1 MQTKNINVVQPSAT
15 KIEKNAVAAAAN
27 QNSSVIISKTGS
39 GGTASLS
46 GNNAPIGS
54 VENHVQMQNGSLTNG
69 APTSSSLG
77 GGLLQN
83 NSSDSSSSSTV
94 VESTVTIPGV
104 NGTTMT
110 VSAINGLNMGL
121 KSPYQ
126 YLHLTSPSHVPQV
139 GSHQPSG
146 GSSSHQHIP
155 TSSSPYQPLPVTS
168 KQQFISSSTSIYQH
182 VPVTS
187 SQPVTSP
194 YLPPPLPPRVGSS
207 RPHIHLPQ
215 EAPSSHHSLSAS
227 GPAHH
232 SVYKPVPPP
241 KPFVG
246 PEASPSVASGIT
258 TTAPS
263 SGGQSFVGNKGPPT
277 SSSLPPPPV
286 PFHQTTSPE
295 QLREHLASVTGST
308 LQSCGTPPVLSHI
321 LVTDQGQFHTHS
333 SKFPIEVKEAP
344 GRLFYTEPHNSLP
357 PLGPPP
363 PPRFTSGSPFLSGSV
378 TLGRGLTGIS
388 GLAGMGTA
396 KGSTLPRSRVP
407 SLADLRPPSQAPF
420 TAHSHPQT
428 RHNTVNEDREHL
440 VNAERQSRCIDGID
454 NPTLLDD
461 SHMPIYRSKGVG
473 GGPHGLHPSGIPAEG
488 TLAGALPAQT
498 QTRPYESPF
507 TSRPPFHSSQPP
519 HHSQNASH
527 QAKFTRET
535 WMRNSQDQRPG
546 IVELHPQQ
554 GHSHMNGHGP
564 HHPVNCSLLP
574 NNSHLEGHH
583 NNSTNHPGLMNG
595 HHSHLNGNKD
605 NTVTAVNQNN
615 RTSAVD
621 ENQVNGVHEQ
631 RNESR
636 KDDKWGSLTRGIA
649 AKKYQNFKE
658 KLSNKFSKSDKP
670 EERTN
675 NASYTNDKKTTNQT
689 TNSQNNTASNNGSS
703 DQNEAKSQPGSSRD
717 SFRRAIH
724 QSSQNANH
732 QENVMETNLNSHQPE
747 GLPPQYP
754 RPPQPIPPPHAH
766 AGYQT
771 GAPSHHPT
779 HHHHDPMARGLLMRR
794 SGSYHHLSQHH
805 QETPTWRSHHYSVDN
820 LVDSQVLPSDHTY
833 SGPAVTSSRGQPAG
847 SGGPDSGRGP
857 AGAGNDARVPNP
869 LDTSLESSTSQRHN
883 TQGHSSGNDS
893 EWVDMTDTELQRIM
907 RKSTDN
913 KTGSRLTRRESL
925 AATPPL
931 PPLSPEGTPSP
942 SPRPSPTLRPRKHSL
957 SYSCGGLNK
966 PDLLEAAE
974 QEASGQRGVGEGR
987 TGNSSQGS
995 SQSTP
1000 RRPSNSHVHH
1010 NHNGGKTS
1018 TGVNAGTRS
1027 IGVSNENWAHR
1038 KPEERRRGEVHNPH
1052 SKSNNRVDLGPSGGD
1067 LDAGE
1072 ITSTTDALDL
1082 DSMLDGGV
1090 TEATSDDDATSA
1102 YDPDVHLIRKQLE
1115 GLEGMYSEVL
1125 KLLGGRRGGR
1135 NLMGH
1140 GGVNML
1146 DSKASRRRLHGSLSS
1161 LPSSIVS
1168 SRPGREK
1175 RRVID
1180 DRVRKIGRDYGG
1192 KTIHKRF
1199 QRLESHVVTLAR
1211 SVAHLSSEMR
1221 TQHLMLQEIESIRGE
1236 ISMLRTGNNLPN
1248 NNGGHGNKGS
1258 NHISWESFRAGIPSL
1273 SNPGRVKKL
1282 TQFFGDEP
1290 PLVRIFLRKLGY
1302 EKYAGLFEQEKIGML
1317 ELPYLSEERLQKIG
1331 IPMGPRL
1338 RILQEAQGP
1347 IRKDGNL
1354 SVYVV

>member
-333 SKFPIEVKEAP
+333 SKFP
-344 GRLFYTEPHNSLP
+344 
-357 PLGPPP
+357 
-363 PPRFTSGSPFLSGSV
+363 
-378 TLGRGLTGIS
+378 
-388 GLAGMGTA
+388 
-396 KGSTLPRSRVP
+396 
-407 SLADLRPPSQAPF
+407 
-420 TAHSHPQT
+420 
-428 RHNTVNEDREHL
+428 NTVNEDREHL

>member
-1 MQTKNINVVQPSAT
+1 MWFSRLAG
-15 KIEKNAVAAAAN
+15 KIEKNAAAAAAN
-27 QNSSVIISKTGS
+27 QNSAVINGIGNGITSLNSIAASTG
-39 GGTASLS
+39 GVE
-46 GNNAPIGS
+46 NNA
-54 VENHVQMQNGSLTNG
+54 QMQNGSLS
-69 APTSSSLG
+69 TSSMGGG

-83 NSSDSSSSSTV
+83 NSSDSGSSSTV
-94 VESTVTIPGV
+94 IESTVTIPGV
-104 NGTTMT
+104 NGTNMT

-126 YLHLTSPSHVPQV
+126 YLHLTAPSHVPHHQHSNDRS
-139 GSHQPSG
+139 SHPHVPATSSSN
-146 GSSSHQHIP
+146 SSSHLHASA
-155 TSSSPYQPLPVTS
+155 TSSSSSPYQSLPATS
-168 KQQFISSSTSIYQH
+168 KQQQFVSASNSVYQH
-182 VPVTS
+182 LPAVS
-187 SQPVTSP
+187 SP
-194 YLPPPLPPRVGSS
+194 YMPPPLPPRVGSN
-207 RPHIHLPQ
+207 RPYSQLPS
-215 EAPSSHHSLSAS
+215 ESASSLHSLSA
-227 GPAHH
+227 
-232 SVYKPVPPP
+232 
-241 KPFVG
+241 
-246 PEASPSVASGIT
+246 
-258 TTAPS
+258 
-263 SGGQSFVGNKGPPT
+263 
-277 SSSLPPPPV
+277 
-286 PFHQTTSPE
+286 
-295 QLREHLASVTGST
+295 GST

-344 GRLFYTEPHNSLP
+344 GRLFSTEPNRSLP
-357 PLGPPP
+357 SLGPPP
-363 PPRFTSGSPFLSGSV
+363 PLRFASGSPFLSGSV
-378 TLGRGLTGIS
+378 TLGRGLSGIS
-388 GLAGMGTA
+388 GLAQHMGTA

-407 SLADLRPPSQAPF
+407 SLADLRPPFS
-420 TAHSHPQT
+420 AHVHPQT
-428 RHNTVNEDREHL
+428 RHNTVSEDREHL
-440 VNAERQSRCIDGID
+440 VNAERHSRCIDGID
-454 NPTLLDD
+454 NPTLIDD
-461 SHMPIYRSKGVG
+461 SHMPVYRSKGVG

-488 TLAGALPAQT
+488 TLAGVLPSQG

-507 TSRPPFHSSQPP
+507 TSRPPYHSSQPTI
-519 HHSQNASH
+519 HQQNASH
-527 QAKFTRET
+527 QSQFTRET
-535 WMRNSQDQRPG
+535 WMRNSQDQRAG

-554 GHSHMNGHGP
+554 GHIHMNGHGP
-564 HHPVNCSLLP
+564 HHPVNCSLIP
-574 NNSHLEGHH
+574 NNSHMEGHH
-583 NNSTNHPGLMNG
+583 NNNVNNNSSLVNG

-605 NTVTAVNQNN
+605 NSVTAVNHNN
-615 RTSAVD
+615 RTAAVD
-621 ENQVNGVHEQ
+621 ENQVNGAHEQ
-631 RNESR
+631 RSEAR
-636 KDDKWGSLTRGIA
+636 KDDKWGSLKRGIA

-658 KLSNKFSKSDKP
+658 KLSNKFSKSDKS

-675 NASYTNDKKTTNQT
+675 NGPYANDKNGTNQNT
-689 TNSQNNTASNNGSS
+689 ISQHNTATSNGNS
-703 DQNEAKSQPGSSRD
+703 DQMDATKPHPGSSRD

-724 QSSQNANH
+724 QSSQNSSH
-732 QENVMETNLNSHQPE
+732 QENIMETNLSNHQPE

-754 RPPQPIPPPHAH
+754 RPPQPLPPSSSHAH
-766 AGYQT
+766 SSYQP
-771 GAPSHHPT
+771 GAPSQHTT
-779 HHHHDPMARGLLMRR
+779 HHHHDSVARGLLMRR

-805 QETPTWRSHHYSVDN
+805 QEAPTWRSHHYSVDN

-833 SGPAVTSSRGQPAG
+833 SGPAVTGSRGQPAG
-847 SGGPDSGRGP
+847 SGGSDSGRRTSS
-857 AGAGNDARVPNP
+857 AGNDARVPNP
-869 LDTSLESSTSQRHN
+869 HDTSLDSATSQRQN
-883 TQGHSSGNDS
+883 NQGHSSGNDS

-907 RKSTDN
+907 RKSSDN

-925 AATPPL
+925 ASTPPL

-942 SPRPSPTLRPRKHSL
+942 SPRASPNVRSRKHSL
-957 SYSCGGLNK
+957 SYSSGGLNK
-966 PDLLEAAE
+966 PDLLETAG
-974 QEASGQRGVGEGR
+974 QEPGGQRGVGEGR

-1000 RRPSNSHVHH
+1000 RRQSNSHIHH

-1018 TGVNAGTRS
+1018 TGVNAGSRS
-1027 IGVSNENWAHR
+1027 IGVSSESWAHR
-1038 KPEERRRGEVHNPH
+1038 KPEDRRRVEIHNPL
-1052 SKSNNRVDLGPSGGD
+1052 SKNSNRVDLGPNEGD

-1135 NLMGH
+1135 NQLGH
-1140 GGVNML
+1140 VGANML

-1168 SRPGREK
+1168 SRPGRDK

-1180 DRVRKIGRDYGG
+1180 DRVRKIGRDNGG

-1236 ISMLRTGNNLPN
+1236 LSMLRTGGNLPN
-1248 NNGGHGNKGS
+1248 NNAGLGNKGN
-1258 NHISWESFRAGIPSL
+1258 NHNISWESFRAGIPNL

-1302 EKYAGLFEQEKIGML
+1302 EKYAGIFEQEKIGML

-1338 RILQEAQGP
+1338 RILQESQGP